1 MLSYEEMMLLQ
12 TAQRGYLEQLED
24 MLCKKE
30 NIDYNYYMK
39 IGIYNAL
46 ERKHYINI
54 YDDPFYINFCECVIN
69 DLVSL
74 AKNEKI
80 DSNIHY
86 LSSGKFTDSFKIGNK
101 VITFG
106 NAKDDKNIINYSMP
120 LVPNFIKNFKDI
132 NFRVS
137 VANLVDTKNITANDT
152 YQVWKQLYEEGYYW
166 ADPRNNNIGR
176 LVLENTH
183 GYQNISDL
191 GKEFL
196 GIPNTPNLK
205 NTKINDLVI
214 FDHDYIYNKN
224 NIPTYIK
231 EQFKEANNFEK
242 RYMEEKNEEVSS
254 IIR

>member
-1 MLSYEEMMLLQ
+1 MYINEEMLILQ
-12 TAQRGYLEQLED
+12 IAQRGKLDNLENILY
-24 MLCKKE
+24 KKE

-46 ERKHYINI
+46 ERNHLINI
-54 YDDPFYINFCECVIN
+54 YGNVFYIKFCECVIN

-74 AKNEKI
+74 AKHEKI

-86 LSSGKFTDSFKIGNK
+86 LSSGKFSDAFKIGNK

-106 NAKDDKNIINYSMP
+106 NVKDDKSTINYSMP
-120 LVPNFIKNFKDI
+120 LIPDFIKNFKEI
-132 NFRVS
+132 GLRIS
-137 VANLVDTKNITANDT
+137 VANIVDTKSITSNDT
-152 YQVWKQLYEEGYYW
+152 YQVWKQLYKEGYYW
-166 ADPRNNNIGR
+166 ADPKNNNIGR

-205 NTKINDLVI
+205 NNKINDLVI
-214 FDHDYIYNKN
+214 FDHDYIYNKD

-242 RYMEEKNEEVSS
+242 KYMEEKNEEVSS